1 MGAQATSTS
10 SAKKDAGNKSEL
22 STFLDS
28 MSLRGDAL
36 ERKILKTLDNMP
48 AMPRIIMKARRMMQ
62 NPQANYKEFE
72 RALEADQGIATRVLR
87 LANSAY
93 YGVSGTV
100 SSIQRA
106 SVILGYQTIGELVL
120 VTSTSD
126 LLDRELKGYGLE
138 TGAMWK
144 HAMAVS
150 FGARKIA
157 ISKKEHLADDAFT
170 AGLIHDVGKLIL
182 NKYLLE
188 RKSAF
193 EKYTKVEHR
202 SLVATEKKLLGL
214 NHAEIAAKVCEKWNF
229 PESIYVAIGFHHD
242 ENQFRKNELACII
255 NVADQIA
262 KWYNKDKDK
271 IVIEVNKIARKV
283 LDVQA
288 EELRQILHDVT
299 VYVDQVSE
307 QMIGV

>member
-1 MGAQATSTS
+1 MGGQATSTS
-10 SAKKDAGNKSEL
+10 PAKKEAGVKSEL
-22 STFLDS
+22 LKFLDG
-28 MSLRGDAL
+28 MSLRGEAL
-36 ERKILKTLDNMP
+36 ERKILRTLDDLP

-62 NPQANYKEFE
+62 NPQANYTEFE

-120 VTSTSD
+120 VTGTSA
-126 LLDRELKGYGLE
+126 LLDRELRGYGLE
-138 TGAMWK
+138 TGDMWR

-157 ISKKEHLADDAFT
+157 ILKREHLADDAFT

-188 RKSAF
+188 RKSLF
-193 EKYTKVEHR
+193 EKYTNVEHR

-214 NHAEIAAKVCEKWNF
+214 NHA
-229 PESIYVAIGFHHD
+229 
-242 ENQFRKNELACII
+242 
-255 NVADQIA
+255 
-262 KWYNKDKDK
+262 
-271 IVIEVNKIARKV
+271 
-283 LDVQA
+283 
-288 EELRQILHDVT
+288 
-299 VYVDQVSE
+299 
-307 QMIGV
+307 